1 MQDELPYYSPGA
13 FVYDGEHAFTLD
25 ELWSGVDRLER
36 RGVPLAT
43 IGRALSQDWTS
54 VIAFAQLGR
63 RRP

>member
-13 FVYDGEHAFTLD
+13 FVYVGEHAFTLD
-25 ELWSGVDRLER
+25 ELWSGIDRLER